1 MKETETH
8 RDSQTK
14 TEGDRETIEG
24 QRETRQSQRLR
35 DRRERVGRERDKQRP
50 RHRETVRQTETEQYL
65 IVIRDISIGVR
76 NVKGYDV
83 VEAAELGTG
92 TPRQVGHLRWPRAVL
107 GQTDIGQRVQVCD
120 HNKRIQLLS

>member
-35 DRRERVGRERDKQRP
+35 DRRERVGRER
-50 RHRETVRQTETEQYL
+50 ETNRDRDTERQ
-65 IVIRDISIGVR
+65 
-76 NVKGYDV
+76 
-83 VEAAELGTG
+83 
-92 TPRQVGHLRWPRAVL
+92 
-107 GQTDIGQRVQVCD
+107 
-120 HNKRIQLLS
+120 